1 SEAISLIGGLGGETA
16 AMLLG
21 QLDDS
26 GLPPEETYEPPT
38 RPEPVLPRGDAGDST
53 DPALAALA
61 DTLVSIIGMP
71 KSEQIPALRPLVDCD
86 APSQPCAM
94 MDLDAD
100 MNKTVADFGAAIA
113 ASPLAND
120 PTTAKV
126 AAAVQA
132 MAGGD
137 EGEARQTTL
146 EGVQQTAPNAATI
159 TCSATVPELGTS
171 ITLVTP
177 AEKTANGWKLVGL
190 PMPHGAPLPTLDQ
203 ARTVLLAIKGITAK
217 IQSGEIADAAALQ
230 QALTAL
236 APR

>member
-1 SEAISLIGGLGGETA
+1 
-16 AMLLG
+16 M
-21 QLDDS
+21 
-26 GLPPEETYEPPT
+26 
-38 RPEPVLPRGDAGDST
+38 
-53 DPALAALA
+53 
-61 DTLVSIIGMP
+61 
-71 KSEQIPALRPLVDCD
+71 
-86 APSQPCAM
+86 
-94 MDLDAD
+94 
-100 MNKTVADFGAAIA
+100 
-113 ASPLAND
+113 
-120 PTTAKV
+120 V